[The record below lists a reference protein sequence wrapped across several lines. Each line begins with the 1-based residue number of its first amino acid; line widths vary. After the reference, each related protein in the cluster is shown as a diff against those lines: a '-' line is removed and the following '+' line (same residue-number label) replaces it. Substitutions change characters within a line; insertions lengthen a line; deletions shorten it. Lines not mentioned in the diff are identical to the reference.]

1 MKKTI
6 NFLALVMLMI
16 AVAIPV
22 GAKSPKATETAVF
35 TVVPQ
40 MTCQNCENKIKSN
53 LRFENGVSNIATSLA
68 DQTVTVTFDPAKT
81 NSEQLIA
88 AFQKIGYTATWGKAA
103 AAPAGKCGDCKG
115 HDGACTKP
123 IDQQCADCKAKTQAA
138 NQQPA
143 SCPKAAAGTCSK
155 ASQGNCSKSQQ
166 GCSKGAAGTCPKAAK
181 ASCAQDSTAKTA
193 HCGACKH

>member
-16 AVAIPV
+16 AVAIPA

-88 AFQKIGYTATWGKAA
+88 AFQKIGYTATCGKAA
-103 AAPAGKCGDCKG
+103 VAPAGKCGDCKG

-123 IDQQCADCKAKTQAA
+123 LDQQCADCKAKTQAA
-138 NQQPA
+138 QQSA
-143 SCPKAAAGTCSK
+143 CPKAAAGSCK
-155 ASQGNCSKSQQ
+155 KSQQ
-166 GCSKGAAGTCPKAAK
+166 GSCAKSQQGCPKAAK
-181 ASCAQDSTAKTA
+181 AACAKDSTANAA
-193 HCGACKH
+193 HCGGCKH